1 MVSSNGKEQLSDCKK
16 DEKNKIEMLNENN
29 IEDLDALY
37 FFDKVKM
44 NSDSREQN
52 VPMLNFRF
60 EEPKK
65 KKSINK
71 NISKS
76 NELKSIQIEKIKDF
90 IKNTNKYPSKQH
102 DTINDILNDSDISKT
117 NKANFICLSIL
128 DDSINIEDAKEFL
141 IKFQSK
147 KNRI

>member
-71 NISKS
+71 NISKNHS
-76 NELKSIQIEKIKDF
+76 MNNIKLGKVF
-90 IKNTNKYPSKQH
+90 K
-102 DTINDILNDSDISKT
+102 
-117 NKANFICLSIL
+117 
-128 DDSINIEDAKEFL
+128 
-141 IKFQSK
+141 
-147 KNRI
+147 